1 MRHIRTMDRPESA
14 AALTP
19 EEFACLKEVAVGQLR
34 HDTSPPSIE
43 RLTELGLIEQRLG
56 DLTLTVVGAARLAKG
71 R

>member
-1 MRHIRTMDRPESA
+1 MRRIRSMDRPDPA

-34 HDTSPPSIE
+34 HDTSPPCKD
-43 RLTELGLIEQRLG
+43 RLTELGLIEERLG
-56 DLTLTVVGAARLAKG
+56 DLTLTVVGATRLAKG